1 MIEVKKKKKIKG
13 AKTVVEYGKLDRKV
27 AALWTRVST
36 KEQEEN
42 NCSLENQRKI
52 CLEYA
57 EQRGIT
63 IKREFGGTHESA
75 KNEGEMYRKMIA
87 EVAKDKEINIILVYS
102 FDRFSRAGTEAMM
115 TKAYLKSKGI
125 YVISATQATDP
136 DSAAGRFMED
146 ILFLFNQFENELR
159 RDKSVMGMTEC
170 LKRGYWFN
178 NVPLGYDRKKVGREH
193 IITVNE
199 DGKKLRNAFIWK
211 ATEGM
216 SDIVICERLRAM
228 GLDVDR
234 KHLNK
239 IFQNVFYVGYIRHN
253 LLGNEIVKGKH
264 EALIDEATFNK
275 INGISNAGYEHKRVT
290 DDFPLKR
297 HIICSECGG
306 YLTGYTVKARGKNYY
321 KCNTKG
327 CKNNNSAEKMHAEY
341 VALLNSYKIPQEWLS
356 ALSDV
361 FRKVFRE
368 HNDMKDEE
376 RRALLKRRTE
386 CKQKIEKL
394 KLRFG
399 LDEIGEDIYK
409 TSIAHLNTELAEI
422 ERGLETASKNLS
434 NMEKFVD
441 RAMLMCCQL
450 GDLWVDGDFESRQEL
465 QKLVFP
471 SGIFLDKENCNYRTE
486 NENEVFKIMRL
497 FSSNYKKEK
506 QKATDDFSHLS
517 HFVDTSY
524 KLSNKFIEDFERI
537 MDFVEH
543 KHIAL

>member
-63 IKREFGGTHESA
+63 IKKEFGGTHESA
-75 KNEGEMYRKMIA
+75 KTEGEMYRKMIS

-102 FDRFSRAGTEAMM
+102 FDRFSRAGTEAIM
-115 TKAYLKSKGI
+115 TKAYLKTKGI

-136 DSAAGRFMED
+136 DSAAGTFMEN
-146 ILFLFNQFENELR
+146 ILFLFNQFENDLR

-239 IFQNVFYVGYIRHN
+239 IFQNVFYAGYMRHN

-264 EALIDEATFNK
+264 EALIDEAIFNK

-422 ERGLETASKNLS
+422 ERGLEIASRNLS

-441 RAMLMCCQL
+441 RAMLMCCKL
-450 GDLWVDGDFESRQEL
+450 GDLWIDGDFESRQEL

-471 SGIFLDKENCNYRTE
+471 RGIFLNKENGNYRTE
-486 NENEVFKIMRL
+486 NENEVFKIIRL
-497 FSSNYKKEK
+497 FSNNYRNENE
-506 QKATDDFSHLS
+506 KATNDFHRLS
-517 HFVDTSY
+517 PCVG
-524 KLSNKFIEDFERI
+524 
-537 MDFVEH
+537 
-543 KHIAL
+543 

>member
-1 MIEVKKKKKIKG
+1 
-13 AKTVVEYGKLDRKV
+13 
-27 AALWTRVST
+27 
-36 KEQEEN
+36 
-42 NCSLENQRKI
+42 
-52 CLEYA
+52 
-57 EQRGIT
+57 
-63 IKREFGGTHESA
+63 
-75 KNEGEMYRKMIA
+75 
-87 EVAKDKEINIILVYS
+87 
-102 FDRFSRAGTEAMM
+102 
-115 TKAYLKSKGI
+115 
-125 YVISATQATDP
+125 
-136 DSAAGRFMED
+136 
-146 ILFLFNQFENELR
+146 
-159 RDKSVMGMTEC
+159 
-170 LKRGYWFN
+170 
-178 NVPLGYDRKKVGREH
+178 
-193 IITVNE
+193 
-199 DGKKLRNAFIWK
+199 
-211 ATEGM
+211 
-216 SDIVICERLRAM
+216 M

-275 INGISNAGYEHKRVT
+275 INGISNAGYEHKRIT

-450 GDLWVDGDFESRQEL
+450 GDLWIDGDFESRQEL

-497 FSSNYKKEK
+497 FSSNYKNEKEK
-506 QKATDDFSHLS
+506 ATTENARLS
-517 HFVDTSY
+517 PCVDTSY

-537 MDFVEH
+537 MDFVEYN
-543 KHIAL
+543 HINLQPIDI

>member
-13 AKTVVEYGKLDRKV
+13 GKTVVEYSKLERKV

-36 KEQEEN
+36 REQEEN

-75 KNEGEMYRKMIA
+75 KTEGEMYRKMIA

-216 SDIVICERLRAM
+216 SDIAICERLRAM

-239 IFQNVFYVGYIRHN
+239 IFQNVFYVGYMRHN

-275 INGISNAGYEHKRVT
+275 INGISNAGYEHKRIT

-471 SGIFLDKENCNYRTE
+471 SGIFLNKENCNY
-486 NENEVFKIMRL
+486 
-497 FSSNYKKEK
+497 
-506 QKATDDFSHLS
+506 
-517 HFVDTSY
+517 
-524 KLSNKFIEDFERI
+524 
-537 MDFVEH
+537 
-543 KHIAL
+543 

>member
-13 AKTVVEYGKLDRKV
+13 EKTVVEYSKLDRKV
-27 AALWTRVST
+27 GALWTRVST
-36 KEQEEN
+36 REQQEN

-63 IKREFGGTHESA
+63 IKKEFGGTHESA
-75 KNEGEMYRKMIA
+75 KSEGEMYRKMIA
-87 EVAKDKEINIILVYS
+87 EVAKDKEINIILVHS
-102 FDRFSRAGTEAMM
+102 FDRFSRAGIEAIM
-115 TKAYLKSKGI
+115 TKAYLKTKGI

-136 DSAAGRFMED
+136 DSAAGTFMEN
-146 ILFLFNQFENELR
+146 ILFLFNQFENDLR

-170 LKRGYWFN
+170 LKRGYWYN

-193 IITVNE
+193 IITVNK
-199 DGKKLRNAFIWK
+199 DGEKLRNAFIWK

-216 SDIVICERLRAM
+216 SDIAICEKLKTL
-228 GLDVDR
+228 GLTIDR

-239 IFQNVFYVGYIRHN
+239 IFHNVFYAGYMRHN

-275 INGISNAGYEHKRVT
+275 VNGISNAGYEHKKIT

-327 CKNNNSAEKMHAEY
+327 CKNNNSAEKIHAEY
-341 VALLNSYKIPQEWLS
+341 VALLNSYKISQEWLS

-361 FRKVFRE
+361 FRKVFSE
-368 HNDMKDEE
+368 HNDMRDEE

-386 CKQKIEKL
+386 CQQKIQKL

-399 LDEIGEDIYK
+399 LDEISVDIYK
-409 TSIAHLNTELAEI
+409 TSIAHLDAELAEI

-450 GDLWVDGDFESRQEL
+450 GDLWNDGDFKSRQEL

-471 SGIFLDKENCNYRTE
+471 SGILLDKENGNYRTE
-486 NENEVFKIMRL
+486 NENEVFKVMRL
-497 FSSNYKKEK
+497 YSGIYSGEKEK
-506 QKATDDFSHLS
+506 ATTDFHQLS
-517 HFVDTSY
+517 LSVGKRRLERPTPTS
-524 KLSNKFIEDFERI
+524 RT
-537 MDFVEH
+537 
-543 KHIAL
+543 

>member
-1 MIEVKKKKKIKG
+1 MIKVKKMKKIKG
-13 AKTVVEYGKLDRKV
+13 EKTVVEYSKLDRKV

-36 KEQEEN
+36 REQEEN

-63 IKREFGGTHESA
+63 VKKEFGGTHESA
-75 KNEGEMYRKMIA
+75 KSEGEMYRKMIA

-102 FDRFSRAGTEAMM
+102 FDRFSRAGTEAIM
-115 TKAYLKSKGI
+115 TKAYLKTKGI

-136 DSAAGRFMED
+136 DSAAGTFMEN
-146 ILFLFNQFENELR
+146 ILFLFNQFENDLR

-170 LKRGYWFN
+170 LKRGYWYN

-193 IITVNE
+193 IITVNK
-199 DGKKLRNAFIWK
+199 DGEKLRNAFIWK

-216 SDIVICERLRAM
+216 SDIAICEKLKTL
-228 GLDVDR
+228 GLAIDR

-239 IFQNVFYVGYIRHN
+239 IFHNVFYAGYMRHN
-253 LLGNEIVKGKH
+253 LLGDEIVKGKH

-275 INGISNAGYEHKRVT
+275 VNGISNAGYEHKKIT

-327 CKNNNSAEKMHAEY
+327 CKNNNSAEKIHAEY
-341 VALLNSYKIPQEWLS
+341 IALLNSYKISQEWLS

-361 FRKVFRE
+361 FRKVFSE
-368 HNDMKDEE
+368 HNDMRDEE

-386 CKQKIEKL
+386 CQQKIQKL

-399 LDEIGEDIYK
+399 LDEISVDIYK
-409 TSIAHLNTELAEI
+409 TSIAHLDAELAEI

-441 RAMLMCCQL
+441 RAILMCCQL
-450 GDLWVDGDFESRQEL
+450 GDLWNDGDFKSRQEL

-471 SGIFLDKENCNYRTE
+471 SGILLDKENGNYRTE
-486 NENEVFKIMRL
+486 NENEVFKVMRL
-497 FSSNYKKEK
+497 YSGIYSDEKEK
-506 QKATDDFSHLS
+506 ATTDFHQLS
-517 HFVDTSY
+517 LSVGKRRLERPTPTS
-524 KLSNKFIEDFERI
+524 RT
-537 MDFVEH
+537 
-543 KHIAL
+543 

>member
-1 MIEVKKKKKIKG
+1 MIEVKKKKKVKG
-13 AKTVVEYGKLDRKV
+13 AKTVVEYSKLDRKV

-63 IKREFGGTHESA
+63 IKKEFGGTHESA

-102 FDRFSRAGTEAMM
+102 FDRFSRAGTEAIM
-115 TKAYLKSKGI
+115 TKAYLKTKGI
-125 YVISATQATDP
+125 YVISATQVTDP
-136 DSAAGRFMED
+136 DSAAGTFMEN
-146 ILFLFNQFENELR
+146 ILFLFNQFENDLR

-216 SDIVICERLRAM
+216 SDIAICERLKAM
-228 GLDVDR
+228 GLNVDR

-239 IFQNVFYVGYIRHN
+239 IFQNVFYAGYMRHN

-264 EALIDEATFNK
+264 EALIDEVIFNK
-275 INGISNAGYEHKRVT
+275 VNGISNAGYEHKKIT

-327 CKNNNSAEKMHAEY
+327 CKNNNSAEKIHAEY
-341 VALLNSYKIPQEWLS
+341 VALLNSYKIPQEWVS

-376 RRALLKRRTE
+376 RRTLLKRRTE
-386 CKQKIEKL
+386 CKQKIDKH
-394 KLRFG
+394 KIRFG
-399 LDEIGEDIYK
+399 LDEISEDIYNA
-409 TSIAHLNTELAEI
+409 SVRHLNTELAEI
-422 ERGLETASKNLS
+422 ERSLESASQNLS

-441 RAMLMCCQL
+441 KAVLMCCQL
-450 GDLWVDGDFESRQEL
+450 GNLWIDGDFESRQEL

-471 SGIFLDKENCNYRTE
+471 NGILLDKENGNYRTISLSQMSKGE
-486 NENEVFKIMRL
+486 LACTLPWREIEGKANKKTRTKCSRL
-497 FSSNYKKEK
+497 CACFGS
-506 QKATDDFSHLS
+506 T
-517 HFVDTSY
+517 
-524 KLSNKFIEDFERI
+524 
-537 MDFVEH
+537 
-543 KHIAL
+543 